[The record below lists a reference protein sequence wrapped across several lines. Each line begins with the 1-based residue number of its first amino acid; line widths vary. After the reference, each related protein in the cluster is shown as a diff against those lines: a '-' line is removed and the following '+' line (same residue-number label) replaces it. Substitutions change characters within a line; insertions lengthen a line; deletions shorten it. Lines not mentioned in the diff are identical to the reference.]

1 MNDTTAPA
9 IEMRGLRKSFG
20 AVRAVDGLDLVVQ
33 PGETVAFLGP
43 NGAGKSTTIDLLLGL
58 QAPDAGPVQVLGA
71 TPAEAITAGR
81 VAAVLQSG
89 GLLRDLTVGETV
101 ELVSSFYAAPR
112 PSDEVLERAG
122 IASLEGRLVGKCS
135 GGEQQR
141 LRFALALLPDPRVLV
156 LDEPTVGMDV
166 PGRHEFW
173 RAALAEAGRT
183 VVFATHYLDEAEAH
197 ADRIVLVGH
206 GRVVADGSADEVRA
220 LAATLVGPAAEH
232 LSLEDA
238 VLALPTESR
247 RDHR

>member
-1 MNDTTAPA
+1 MNDITAPA
-9 IEMRGLRKSFG
+9 IELRGLRKSFG

-58 QAPDAGPVQVLGA
+58 QGPDAGTVQVLGT
-71 TPAEAITAGR
+71 TPAEAIAAGH

-89 GLLRDLTVGETV
+89 GLLRDLTVRETV

-112 PSDEVLERAG
+112 SSDEVLACAG
-122 IASLEGRLVGKCS
+122 IADLSGRLVGKCS

-141 LRFALALLPDPRVLV
+141 LRFALALLPDPQVLV

-166 PGRHEFW
+166 PGRHDFW
-173 RAALAEAGRT
+173 RAVCAEAGRT
-183 VVFATHYLDEAEAH
+183 VLFATHYLDEAEAH
-197 ADRIVLVGH
+197 ASRIVLVGH

-220 LAATLVGPAAEH
+220 LAGSLVGQTPEP
-232 LSLEDA
+232 LTLEDA
-238 VLALPTESR
+238 FLALTTNPR
-247 RDHR
+247 RDH